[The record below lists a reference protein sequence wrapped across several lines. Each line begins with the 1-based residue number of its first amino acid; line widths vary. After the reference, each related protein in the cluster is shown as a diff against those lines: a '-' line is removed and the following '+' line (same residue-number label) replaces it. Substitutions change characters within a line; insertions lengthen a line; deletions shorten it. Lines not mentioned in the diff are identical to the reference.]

1 MNICKQDFVRP
12 ETGKTPS
19 LVQQGLESIFHKEM
33 RHASASS
40 ATHPH
45 GRRTGKERLVQ
56 HPVLSQISIKIH
68 TRDGAPFQG
77 ELAVL
82 EIRAG
87 LLCLFDLFLKQ
98 LWKLRYFGCNGR
110 HRQG

>member
-1 MNICKQDFVRP
+1 MNIRQKNTVGTKVHDIPTLIEHGGENVAY
-12 ETGKTPS
+12 
-19 LVQQGLESIFHKEM
+19 KEM

-40 ATHPH
+40 AKEGH
-45 GRRTGKERLVQ
+45 GGPAGKERLVQ